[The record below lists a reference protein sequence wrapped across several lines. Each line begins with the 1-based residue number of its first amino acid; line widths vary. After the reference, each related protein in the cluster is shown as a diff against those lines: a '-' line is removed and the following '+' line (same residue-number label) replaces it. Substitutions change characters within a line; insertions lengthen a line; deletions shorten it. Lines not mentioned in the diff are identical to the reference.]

1 MISINFIE
9 SNFPKGIVTLVGARP
24 AMGKSAFAISMAIN
38 LAKRNQKFIY
48 FSLEMEKEW
57 LVNRIK
63 LQTDEKEYA
72 AIKERFIID
81 DTPGL
86 KISQVR
92 KQLKTIPADYIFIDY
107 LQLMTPDCRQESP
120 EAELK
125 SFIWGLKELAEEY
138 NTAIIILSQ
147 LNRSGSHCP
156 DKSDISVL
164 TADDL
169 DGIHITFLHREGYYR
184 RIFEHYCNGKL
195 INEKTMFVSYKES
208 LPYVTYLYFD
218 TQTTKMSMW
227 YSWSRFKKE
236 IANSNM
242 LIHFDENKIDA
253 FEKSDDSNMI
263 FIEASVPKTS
273 KEKTQELASML
284 LSQIQE
290 VRFCKSQNL
299 EMLILVQSPLDAG
312 FTYKELE
319 NIKEF
324 ISTNFPADAII
335 PKVQMGVAEREDDN
349 IKIICICN
357 SIG

>member
-1 MISINFIE
+1 MISHHFIE
-9 SNFPKGIVTLVGARP
+9 NNFPKGIVTLVGARP

-38 LAKRNQKFIY
+38 LARRNQKFIY
-48 FSLEMEKEW
+48 FSIEMEKEQ
-57 LVNRIK
+57 VSKRIK

-72 AIKERFIID
+72 AIKGRIIID
-81 DTPGL
+81 DTPSL

-92 KQLKTIPADYIFIDY
+92 KQLATVPADYIFIDY
-107 LQLMTPDCRQESP
+107 LQLMTSDCKQESP
-120 EAELK
+120 KAELK
-125 SFIWGLKELAEEY
+125 SIIWDLKKLAEKL
-138 NTAIIILSQ
+138 NVAIIVLSQ

-169 DGIHITFLHREGYYR
+169 EGVHITFLHREGYYHC
-184 RIFEHYCNGKL
+184 IFERYCNGNL
-195 INEKTMFVSYKES
+195 ISGKTMFVSYKEA
-208 LPYVTYLYFD
+208 LPHVTYLYFD
-218 TQTTKMSMW
+218 TEITEVSMW

-242 LIHFDENKIDA
+242 LIHFDKNEFAA

-263 FIEASVPKTS
+263 FIEASVPKTAKDRS
-273 KEKTQELASML
+273 QELVNML

-290 VRFCKSQNL
+290 IRLCKSQNL
-299 EMLILVQSPLDAG
+299 EILIFVQIPLDAG

-324 ISTNFPADAII
+324 MSINFPADAII
-335 PKVQMGVAEREDDN
+335 PKVQMGVAEREDNN
-349 IKIICICN
+349 IKIICVFN

>member
-1 MISINFIE
+1 MISNNFIK
-9 SNFPKGIVTLVGARP
+9 SNFPKGIVTLVGVRP

-48 FSLEMEKEW
+48 FSLEMDKEW

-81 DTPGL
+81 DIPGL

-92 KQLKTIPADYIFIDY
+92 KRLEAVPADYIFIDY
-107 LQLMTPDCRQESP
+107 LQLMAPDCRQESP

-138 NTAIIILSQ
+138 NTSIIILSQ
-147 LNRSGSHCP
+147 LNGSGSHCP

-169 DGIHITFLHREGYYR
+169 DGIHITFLHREGYYH

-195 INEKTMFVSYKES
+195 INEKTMFVSYKEA
-208 LPYVTYLYFD
+208 LPHVTYLYFD
-218 TQTTKMSMW
+218 AQTTKMSMW

-263 FIEASVPKTS
+263 FIEASISKTS
-273 KEKTQELASML
+273 KNRSQELANML
-284 LSQIQE
+284 FSQIPE
-290 VRFCKSQNL
+290 VLLCKSQN
-299 EMLILVQSPLDAG
+299 MDVLILLQIPLDAG

-324 ISTNFPADAII
+324 IGTNFPADAII

-349 IKIICICN
+349 IKIICAFNC
-357 SIG
+357 IG